1 MFKNLFLSLI
11 FTFCVLSNVF
21 GQDAKITS
29 VVHTQHKINSAV
41 MGEERSVLV
50 RVPTNYDGG
59 TEKFPVV
66 YMLDGHGSYLS
77 MMPGIIENQ
86 YWGKHIPEM
95 ILVSIQNTVR
105 TRDLTPT
112 VDKNKKFVTGGADK
126 FLRFIET
133 EVIPLVEKNYRT
145 QPYRI
150 FAGHSYGGL
159 TVVHSFLTRPELFNA
174 YIAVS
179 PYLHWDN
186 DLPIKR
192 AEEIFKQKKD
202 WKKTMFLALGD
213 EPEYVN
219 AFNSFKELLDRTKPQ
234 NFDYEF
240 QRYPDE
246 IHTSIALRGYNA
258 GLRKIYAGWYP
269 PQMNSAAL
277 ENHYKKLSEKFGY
290 QIKMPDDAFHQMAVR
305 LGKENKLK
313 EAIDLFKRSIE
324 LFPQALNTYGILGE
338 TYEKNGQ
345 LKEAKDSFEK
355 GYKMAT
361 AQSKTQLAEA
371 FRKDFERISIKLK

>member
-133 EVIPLVEKNYRT
+133 EVIPLVEKNN
-145 QPYRI
+145 
-150 FAGHSYGGL
+150 L
-159 TVVHSFLTRPELFNA
+159 
-174 YIAVS
+174 
-179 PYLHWDN
+179 
-186 DLPIKR
+186 
-192 AEEIFKQKKD
+192 
-202 WKKTMFLALGD
+202 
-213 EPEYVN
+213 
-219 AFNSFKELLDRTKPQ
+219 
-234 NFDYEF
+234 
-240 QRYPDE
+240 
-246 IHTSIALRGYNA
+246 
-258 GLRKIYAGWYP
+258 
-269 PQMNSAAL
+269 
-277 ENHYKKLSEKFGY
+277 
-290 QIKMPDDAFHQMAVR
+290 
-305 LGKENKLK
+305 
-313 EAIDLFKRSIE
+313 
-324 LFPQALNTYGILGE
+324 
-338 TYEKNGQ
+338 
-345 LKEAKDSFEK
+345 
-355 GYKMAT
+355 
-361 AQSKTQLAEA
+361 
-371 FRKDFERISIKLK
+371 